1 MIRVGQVTGP
11 YGLAGAVKVHPLTDF
26 ADRFDPGSKL
36 ILDGSA
42 HEVEWSRDGHPG
54 VVLKLRGVDNRT
66 LAELFRGRY
75 LEVPDEEER
84 PLEEGHFYHRQVVG
98 LEVFTASGARAGV
111 IDEVLERPANDVWVS
126 REGAVE
132 RLIPATRD
140 AIVSV
145 DLEGRRVVVADWV
158 FRFEDAR

>member
-1 MIRVGQVTGP
+1 
-11 YGLAGAVKVHPLTDF
+11 
-26 ADRFDPGSKL
+26 
-36 ILDGSA
+36 
-42 HEVEWSRDGHPG
+42 
-54 VVLKLRGVDNRT
+54 
-66 LAELFRGRY
+66 
-75 LEVPDEEER
+75 VPDEEER

-98 LEVFTASGARAGV
+98 LEVFTASGTRAGI

-145 DLEGRRVVVADWV
+145 DLEAKRVVVADWV